1 MLEKGNIPGAAKVAS
16 PSDLTSE
23 QEAILSEVYGY
34 SDTAHYTE
42 EDIEL
47 AKVMFDTPEKFAL
60 LRKILQVL
68 TPEERGITIPGEVH
82 FVDAKPED
90 RERFAFAVAVDYR
103 ADEKIRGTL
112 VSFYQ
117 LLKGQF
123 KKDKKEEFEKQNQ
136 EEFDEKKRSEVHE
149 EKVEEDQR
157 TVGTN
162 L

>member
-1 MLEKGNIPGAAKVAS
+1 MPDLGNTPGAAKVAS
-16 PSDLTSE
+16 PSDLTPE
-23 QEAILSEVYGY
+23 QELILSETYGY
-34 SDTAHYTE
+34 SDKAHYTE

-47 AKVMFDTPEKFAL
+47 AKTMFDTPEKFAL

-68 TPEERGITIPGEVH
+68 TPEERGLTIPGEVH

-103 ADEKIRGTL
+103 TDEKIRGTL

-117 LLKGQF
+117 LLKGQI
-123 KKDKKEEFEKQNQ
+123 KKEKKAEFEKQNQ
-136 EEFDEKKRSEVHE
+136 EEFEEKNRTEEYDEKVA
-149 EKVEEDQR
+149 EDER
-157 TVGTN
+157 TVGER

>member
-1 MLEKGNIPGAAKVAS
+1 MSEEKTPL
-16 PSDLTSE
+16 PSDLTKE

-34 SDTAHYTE
+34 ADKAHYTD
-42 EDIEL
+42 EDIAL
-47 AKVMFDTPEKFAL
+47 AKQMFDTPEKFRL

-90 RERFAFAVAVDYR
+90 KEHFAFSVAVDYR
-103 ADEKIRGTL
+103 ADEKIRQTL
-112 VSFYQ
+112 ASFYQ

-123 KKDKKEEFEKQNQ
+123 KAEKKAEFEKQNQ
-136 EEFDEKKRSEVHE
+136 ADFEEKQRTEAHE
-149 EKVEEDQR
+149 ERVEEDNR
-157 TVGTN
+157 VVGEN